1 MATVNPYCEAND
13 VINTLPRI
21 LRAARTSQSIIGT
34 DIIDNE
40 ILKISAEMDSRF
52 FAVGIDVPVV
62 TDSDERVKE
71 NLKRISINGVCAG
84 ILKSLYQ
91 PGDDNFALSELYE
104 TQYYRDISFIERNG
118 LGLDEEKGRHKT
130 APSIGPNFT
139 SASDPLVEGSRD
151 PNDWVR
157 W

>member
-21 LRAARTSQSIIGT
+21 LRAARTSQSIIGDVQIELVIYT
-34 DIIDNE
+34 
-40 ILKISAEMDSRF
+40 ISAEMDSRF

-62 TDSDERVKE
+62 ADGDARVEE
-71 NLKRISINGVCAG
+71 NLRRIAINGVCAS

-139 SASDPLVEGSRD
+139 SAFDPLVEGSRD
-151 PNDWVR
+151 PNDWGR